1 MVSGGS
7 LIGFALLVLATAA
20 GLRLYLPAAHAV
32 LVRGAGRVDDG
43 WVRFPDAAVAAVLAA
58 WLGVQAHAALLH
70 EGERI
75 LEFRHIATGAAV
87 YASVVLFLVGVLVYR
102 DLSPL
107 RVFGI
112 GQVGFGSVLGRGVLY
127 IAACYPLLVLVQA
140 MVHGAS
146 GGDLAPQD
154 VVRFLQDAE
163 TPRDR
168 FAVVVMAAAVAPI
181 AEEVIFRGYLY
192 AVAKKYLGSFVALA
206 GTAVLFAL
214 LHGHAASVP
223 ALFTLA
229 VCLGLAYE
237 MTGSLLVPMIMHA
250 VFNAFQLVVI
260 LFLL

>member
-7 LIGFALLVLATAA
+7 LIGFALLVAATAA

-32 LVRGAGRVDDG
+32 LVRGAGRVADG
-43 WVRFPDAAVAAVLAA
+43 WVGFPDAAVAAVLAA
-58 WLGVQAHAALLH
+58 WLAVQGHAALAH
-70 EGERI
+70 EGDRI
-75 LEFRHIATGAAV
+75 VEFRHIVTGAAV
-87 YASVVLFLVGVLVYR
+87 YASVVLFILGVLVYR

-112 GQVGFGSVLGRGVLY
+112 DRLGFAPALGRGILW

-146 GGDLAPQD
+146 GSDMTPQD
-154 VVRFLQDAE
+154 VVRFLQDAQN
-163 TPRDR
+163 TRDR
-168 FAVVVMAAAVAPI
+168 LGVIVMAAAVAPV
-181 AEEVIFRGYLY
+181 AEEIIFRGYLY
-192 AVAKKYLGSFVALA
+192 ATAKKYLGPFAALA
-206 GTAVLFAL
+206 GTSLLFAA

-250 VFNAFQLVVI
+250 VFNAFQLAVI